1 MPYIRYVE
9 SRRPLLV
16 AALLFTCAS
25 ITACAHRVASPK
37 SQAPPSGTMASKPA
51 LIPWPVSVALND
63 TERFGLDKDLVIE
76 VSPNQPQLQRIGQE
90 LSNLLRPA
98 LDVAIP
104 VRPLSPTTPNGAIR
118 FEIGS
123 PGADAGDEG
132 YELTITA
139 TGVRLL
145 AATPAGM
152 FYGVQTFRQLLPAS
166 VEWRAARPHALSVA
180 TGRIADRPRFGW
192 RGAMLDVA
200 RHFFGARRRQ
210 ALHRP
215 DGALQAEPPAP
226 APVRRPGLAHRD
238 QVLAEPHGTRRQH
251 RGRRRTGRVLHAGG
265 VPRPRRLRGDRF
277 ITVVPEIDMPG
288 HTNAALASYPELNCD
303 GVAPPLYT
311 GIEVGFSTFCVDKD
325 ITYKFID
332 DVVREMAALTPGP
345 YIPHRRRR
353 GEEAHARR
361 STRSFIERVQ
371 DDRASATARR

>member
-90 LSNLLRPA
+90 LSKILSRPA

-132 YELTITA
+132 YELTITGNGRPPVGGDA
-139 TGVRLL
+139 RGI
-145 AATPAGM
+145 
-152 FYGVQTFRQLLPAS
+152 FYGVQHFAS
-166 VEWRAARPHALSVA
+166 CCRRRSNGARLGRMRVSVA
-180 TGRIADRPRFGW
+180 TGRIADRPALR
-192 RGAMLDVA
+192 L
-200 RHFFGARRRQ
+200 ARRDARRGPALLRPDRSQ

-215 DGALQAEPPAP
+215 AGALQVQPLAP
-226 APVRRPGLAHRD
+226 ASLRRPGLAHRD
-238 QVLAEPHGTRRQH
+238 RSWPRLTAYGGCPPSAAAR
-251 RGRRRTGRVLHAGG
+251 RVLHEAG
-265 VPRPRRLRGDRF
+265 
-277 ITVVPEIDMPG
+277 I
-288 HTNAALASYPELNCD
+288 
-303 GVAPPLYT
+303 
-311 GIEVGFSTFCVDKD
+311 
-325 ITYKFID
+325 
-332 DVVREMAALTPGP
+332 
-345 YIPHRRRR
+345 
-353 GEEAHARR
+353 RR
-361 STRSFIERVQ
+361 SRALRAL
-371 DDRASATARR
+371 RASSRSSPRSTCPATPTRRWPRTPS